1 MAVPKRRVSHT
12 RAAKRR
18 THYKVTL
25 PMPVKDKDG
34 SWKMPHR
41 VNPTTGQYKQ
51 QMIKIAIDAMGGDFG
66 PAPIVEGVLQALSE
80 ASFEAILVGKRAEI
94 ESLVPKGLES
104 RISYEEASDVFDMDE
119 MATDALKRKDS
130 SIYKAIELVRNG
142 SADAVVSAGHSG
154 ATMSLATLRIG
165 RLDGVSRPPIAT
177 LMPTIIRGK
186 KTLVLDVGANV
197 DCKPEHLFEFA
208 VMSEAYAQQI
218 LRIQKPKISLLSN
231 GEEDCKGNET
241 SKAAFELLKKM
252 DNFVGNAEGN
262 QVFDGSVDIIVCDG
276 FVGNILLKTAEG
288 VSGAISKIIK
298 RNIKESA
305 IAMIGAVLLKR
316 VFKKLKNDVDYDEYG
331 GAPLLG
337 VKKCT
342 IISHGKSSPKAI
354 KNAIFQSIKFS
365 KSNINEQIISKLAS
379 YNQ

>member
-1 MAVPKRRVSHT
+1 
-12 RAAKRR
+12 
-18 THYKVTL
+18 
-25 PMPVKDKDG
+25 
-34 SWKMPHR
+34 
-41 VNPTTGQYKQ
+41 
-51 QMIKIAIDAMGGDFG
+51 MIKIAIDAMGGDFG
-66 PAPIVEGVLQALSE
+66 PAPIVEGVLQALNE

-94 ESLVPKGLES
+94 EPLVPKGLES

-218 LRIQKPKISLLSN
+218 LHTQKPKISLLSN

>member
-1 MAVPKRRVSHT
+1 
-12 RAAKRR
+12 
-18 THYKVTL
+18 
-25 PMPVKDKDG
+25 
-34 SWKMPHR
+34 
-41 VNPTTGQYKQ
+41 
-51 QMIKIAIDAMGGDFG
+51 MIKIAIDAMGGDFG
-66 PAPIVEGVLQALSE
+66 SAPIVEGVLQALSE

-94 ESLVPKGLES
+94 EPLVPKGLES

>member
-1 MAVPKRRVSHT
+1 
-12 RAAKRR
+12 
-18 THYKVTL
+18 
-25 PMPVKDKDG
+25 
-34 SWKMPHR
+34 
-41 VNPTTGQYKQ
+41 
-51 QMIKIAIDAMGGDFG
+51 MIKIAIDAMGGDFG
-66 PAPIVEGVLQALSE
+66 PAPIVEGVLQALNE

-94 ESLVPKGLES
+94 EPLVPKGLES
-104 RISYEEASDVFDMDE
+104 RISYEEASDVFDMYE

-218 LRIQKPKISLLSN
+218 LHTQKPKISLLSN

>member
-1 MAVPKRRVSHT
+1 
-12 RAAKRR
+12 
-18 THYKVTL
+18 
-25 PMPVKDKDG
+25 
-34 SWKMPHR
+34 
-41 VNPTTGQYKQ
+41 
-51 QMIKIAIDAMGGDFG
+51 MIKIAIDAMGGDFG
-66 PAPIVEGVLQALSE
+66 PAPIVEGVLQALNE

-94 ESLVPKGLES
+94 EPLVPKGLES
-104 RISYEEASDVFDMDE
+104 KISYEEASDVFDMDE

-218 LRIQKPKISLLSN
+218 LHTQKPKISLLSN

-298 RNIKESA
+298 RNVKESA

-365 KSNINEQIISKLAS
+365 KSNINEQIISKLES